1 MQHLNPFSNSKTTPY
16 HRISKE
22 FSENDSDRGLDSG
35 SATSPALAPKDDY
48 ENEKDY
54 LIGRNL
60 HRPRRSSKLRH
71 TFCYLF
77 AIVVSMLVGLVLG
90 EMFRVEYEIDG
101 YIGALPQLS
110 SLPPSKYLRDVV
122 WQQNDTFAQEPS
134 AITEK
139 AWADLIPE
147 GRGFVTH
154 PKLAIEMKSVSVFHE
169 IHCLHGI
176 RTAYFTS
183 DYLYRKLQHAQSQT
197 LDPKSPTD
205 HPHIHEEFVI
215 NAFLEEQIKHPEHA
229 HGLATGHVK
238 HCFDYLR
245 QALMCAADTNLEDT
259 SVEDGEEG
267 APGWGSKRVCRD
279 FDAVKEW
286 SKKWREGD
294 GMGIV

>member
-1 MQHLNPFSNSKTTPY
+1 M
-16 HRISKE
+16 
-22 FSENDSDRGLDSG
+22 
-35 SATSPALAPKDDY
+35 DDY
-48 ENEKDY
+48 EHEKDY
-54 LIGRNL
+54 LVERDA
-60 HRPRRSSKLRH
+60 HRPRRSSRLRH
-71 TFCYLF
+71 AICYI
-77 AIVVSMLVGLVLG
+77 IVIIMSMLVGVVLG
-90 EMFRVEYEIDG
+90 EIFRVEYEVDG
-101 YIGALPQLS
+101 YIAPYEHTHHTL
-110 SLPPSKYLRDVV
+110 KDVV
-122 WQQNDTFAQEPS
+122 WYQNDTFAQEPS

-154 PKLAIEMKSVSVFHE
+154 PTLAKELKSVSVFHE

-183 DYLYRKLQHAQSQT
+183 DYLYRKLQHTTQSQQS
-197 LDPKSPTD
+197 LHANKKSPSD
-205 HPHIHEEFVI
+205 HPHLPADKFVF
-215 NAFLEEQIKHPEHA
+215 NAYLEDQIKHPEHA

-259 SVEDGEEG
+259 SIEDGEEG

-286 SKKWREGD
+286 SAKWRAGD
-294 GMGIV
+294 GVGIV